1 MTLGEKIKSIRKSR
15 GMTQSALCEN
25 LITRNMLSQIESGK
39 ASPSLDTLKAI
50 SERLEVSLSYLVS
63 EEDSLFLYEKLKKI
77 KRIKELYLQH
87 RFGDCIKE
95 ASNLSE
101 GDDEI
106 YLILADCYF
115 NIGKHYA
122 LYGYLNKGLS
132 ALNASL
138 EYSNKT
144 IYDTTAINAVTVL
157 FIALCKNAKSP
168 LLELDSAKYERVIEN
183 NFEYE
188 LYKYITKDYSYNF
201 KNENLKNH
209 ILAKEKMSK
218 RDYRGALEVLMKIE
232 ANKKDYNAHVFLSVY
247 SDIDRAQR
255 SSSIR
260 SPSRFSLRAKSIC
273 FAVFHSMTCFA
284 VT

>member
-168 LLELDSAKYERVIEN
+168 LLELDSAKYEKVIEN

-232 ANKKDYNAHVFLSVY
+232 ANKKDYNAHVFLAVY
-247 SDIDRAQR
+247 SDIEACYKQLLDFENAYRYSNKR
-255 SSSIR
+255 I
-260 SPSRFSLRAKSIC
+260 SLMEGFRL
-273 FAVFHSMTCFA
+273 
-284 VT
+284 

>member
-157 FIALCKNAKSP
+157 LIALCKNAKSP
-168 LLELDSAKYERVIEN
+168 LLELDSAKYEKVIEN

-232 ANKKDYNAHVFLSVY
+232 ANKKDYNAHVFLAVY
-247 SDIDRAQR
+247 SDIEACYKQLLDFENAYRYSNKR
-255 SSSIR
+255 I
-260 SPSRFSLRAKSIC
+260 SLMEGFRL
-273 FAVFHSMTCFA
+273 
-284 VT
+284 

>member
-77 KRIKELYLQH
+77 KRIKELYSQH

-106 YLILADCYF
+106 NLILADCYF

-132 ALNASL
+132 ALNSSL

-144 IYDTTAINAVTVL
+144 IYDTTGINAVTVL

-183 NFEYE
+183 NLEYE

-201 KNENLKNH
+201 KNENIKNH

-232 ANKKDYNAHVFLSVY
+232 ANKKDYNAHVFLAVY
-247 SDIDRAQR
+247 SDIEACYKQLLDFENAYRYSNKR
-255 SSSIR
+255 I
-260 SPSRFSLRAKSIC
+260 SLMEGFRL
-273 FAVFHSMTCFA
+273 
-284 VT
+284 

>member
-1 MTLGEKIKSIRKSR
+1 
-15 GMTQSALCEN
+15 
-25 LITRNMLSQIESGK
+25 MLSQIESGK

-232 ANKKDYNAHVFLSVY
+232 ANKKDYNAHVFLAVY
-247 SDIDRAQR
+247 SDIEACYKQLLDFENAYRYSNKR
-255 SSSIR
+255 I
-260 SPSRFSLRAKSIC
+260 SLMEGFRL
-273 FAVFHSMTCFA
+273 
-284 VT
+284 